1 MDYLYYR
8 DYSPPTLYPWYPWT
22 IYIKGTTVLQPY
34 IPDIPGLF
42 ILLGLQSSN
51 PISLISL
58 DYLYYRD
65 YRPPTLY
72 PWYTWTI
79 YIKGTAVLQ
88 PYISDIPGLFILQG
102 LQASNPISLISLDYL
117 YYRDCS
123 PPTLSLISL
132 DYLYYRL
139 DYLYYRDYSPPTLYL
154 WYPWT
159 IYITGTLVLQPY
171 ISDIPGLFILQ
182 GLQSSNP
189 ISLISLDYLY
199 YRGCSHLTLYPWY
212 PWTIYITGAAVI

>member
-1 MDYLYYR
+1 MK
-8 DYSPPTLYPWYPWT
+8 SSEIIPCM
-22 IYIKGTTVLQPY
+22 YIRLILVVPPY

-42 ILLGLQSSN
+42 ILQGLQS
-51 PISLISL
+51 
-58 DYLYYRD
+58 
-65 YRPPTLY
+65 
-72 PWYTWTI
+72 
-79 YIKGTAVLQ
+79 
-88 PYISDIPGLFILQG
+88 
-102 LQASNPISLISLDYL
+102 SNPISLISLDYL

-189 ISLISLDYLY
+189 ISLIFLDYLY
-199 YRGCSHLTLYPWY
+199 YRGCSPPTLYLWYPWTIYFTGTPVLQPYIPDIPGLFILKGLQSSNPISLIYLDYLYFRGCSPPTLYPWY
-212 PWTIYITGAAVI
+212 TWTIYITGAAVI